1 MGALN
6 PFKRKQTDDF
16 YDPFLPPLGDPGMY
30 PFGGPGYPP
39 GGYPPGGYPPGGYP
53 PGGLG
58 SYDPYNAPYPYE
70 MTTSYGGPPGGPY
83 GGRYGRGK
91 D

>member
-39 GGYPPGGYPPGGYP
+39 GGYPPPPGYP